1 MLKNILIIFLCI
13 THLGFS
19 QNLLIELEEKSKNS
33 KTESIKINPSTNLLD
48 LNKIDNFSALDIL
61 DSSLVKNQVFFI
73 GEDHRYRKSNSEL
86 LLKLFAYLN
95 QKIGLRDI
103 LIEQGISSA
112 FLINKYIVDGDEEAK
127 KTLENYV
134 FPTYFDLFT
143 SLKHFNDTIL
153 LDSLKVRVHGIDIER
168 SLQNGFKV
176 LGKLLPKTTAPADI
190 AVSIETISGMAGYY
204 DYQFANMKSDSINN
218 PDMRKIFSENQFN
231 GNKTLKHILDN
242 YKLYKDIYKSYLEEN
257 YNLFNQILEGL
268 DKGQEW
274 YSLQEESAYQEWI
287 MREIYMAERFK
298 DLITKNPNKTYLG
311 SFGRC
316 HTSINITDAWC
327 DLHQFKSLAN
337 RIREIQLNHSD
348 SKLKVLSIGSYY
360 PLSGYFARKKSDGF
374 MVSEL
379 TKQVSD
385 NEVRIFKVSN
395 DTNFAQVKDAFQ
407 FIVINKRKL
416 QEEKKGKLDV
426 VFVDED
432 LDDLFTHIDFNYTFY
447 SFNNSSF
454 NNLIHSFGFKKP
466 SDVLESMGLGLIF
479 HDKELTIGLRYN
491 QSSLINY
498 SSQNQNH
505 SLNFRARQFN
515 IDILGNLTESNVF
528 LLSPGISLGI
538 GEFVFKEE
546 LINPNSIFD
555 TPILNRFSTPL
566 YALSPIIQT
575 RLNLK
580 FISIGAHGG
589 YQWDFSRGY
598 LSDSKNDRVLDN
610 QKFKGTGW
618 FWGLNA
624 SFYFSKF

>member
-1 MLKNILIIFLCI
+1 MFKYLFIFCFSYV
-13 THLGFS
+13 GFA
-19 QNLLIELEEKSKNS
+19 QNAQLDIDEKTKNS
-33 KTESIKINPSTNLLD
+33 KSETVKVNANLLD
-48 LNKIDNFSALDIL
+48 LNKIDNFSALSIL
-61 DSSLVKNQVFFI
+61 DSAILKNQVFFI

-103 LIEQGISSA
+103 LIEQGTSSA
-112 FLINKYIVDGDEEAK
+112 YLINRYIVDGDEDAK

-143 SLKHFNDTIL
+143 SLKNFNDSIRS
-153 LDSLKVRVHGIDIER
+153 DSLKVRVHGIDIER

-176 LGKLLPKTTAPADI
+176 LGKLLPKTTAPSDI
-190 AVSIETISGMAGYY
+190 AISIETISGMAGFY
-204 DYQFANMKSDSINN
+204 DYTFANMKTDSLNN
-218 PDMRKIFSENQFN
+218 PDLRKLFGENQFN
-231 GNKTLKHILDN
+231 GNKTLKHILSN
-242 YKLYKDIYKSYLEEN
+242 YKQYKDVYKVYLGAN
-257 YNLFNQILEGL
+257 FILFNQILEGL

-274 YSLQEESAYQEWI
+274 YSFQEESAYQEWI
-287 MREIYMAERFK
+287 MREIYMAEKFK
-298 DLITKNPNKTYLG
+298 ELISLYPNKTFLG

-337 RIREIQLNHSD
+337 RIRETHLAND
-348 SKLKVLSIGSYY
+348 SKIKVLSIGSYY
-360 PLSGYFARKKSDGF
+360 PLSGYFVRKKSDGF

-379 TKQVSD
+379 TKHVGD

-416 QEEKKGKLDV
+416 NEEKKGKLDV

-432 LDDLFTHIDFNYTFY
+432 KDDLLVHLDFNYTFY
-447 SFNNSSF
+447 SFNNTSF
-454 NNLIHSFGFKKP
+454 NNLIQSFGFQKP
-466 SDVLESMGLGLIF
+466 SDILENRGLGLVF
-479 HDKELTIGLRYN
+479 HDKELSIGLRYN
-491 QSSLINY
+491 QSALSNY
-498 SSQNQNH
+498 SIQDQNH
-505 SLNFRARQFN
+505 FLNFRARQFN
-515 IDILGNLTESNVF
+515 MDILGNLTQSNVF
-528 LLSPGISLGI
+528 LFAPGVSLGV
-538 GEFVFKEE
+538 GSYVFKEE
-546 LINPNSIFD
+546 LVNPNSIFD
-555 TPILNRFSTPL
+555 TPILNKFSTPL
-566 YALSPIIQT
+566 YALSPIVQT

-598 LSDSKNDRVLDN
+598 LTDSKNDRVLDN

-618 FWGLNA
+618 FWGFNA
-624 SFYFSKF
+624 SFYFRDL